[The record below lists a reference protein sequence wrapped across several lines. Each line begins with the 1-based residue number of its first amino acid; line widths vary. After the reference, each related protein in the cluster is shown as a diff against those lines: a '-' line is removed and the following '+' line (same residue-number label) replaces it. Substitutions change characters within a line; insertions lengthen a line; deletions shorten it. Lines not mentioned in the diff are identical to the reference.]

1 MSGSSDPRAIGPGA
15 VAPRR
20 VLFGLLDAD
29 GWGWAGVRSVLWTLV
44 IILMLGYI
52 PDRAYYLT
60 VSPTVELGLNMA
72 SLVNICPAENEGLPC
87 PAPAGAL
94 IPWKSATEADLPG
107 DGVDGSL
114 LQAGSHLYYVGG
126 TSGAPRLATTN
137 VSVATIDAAGLSAW
151 AAGTPL
157 PEARAHAGVAFFAGK
172 AYVIGGASDTTP
184 ATVSVYVG
192 TPDITTGLIGAWERL
207 DALELPAARSGA
219 AVTVV
224 SDGIV
229 VIGGEGTDRSPTT
242 TVWKAK
248 LGANGELEPWAS
260 FMDLPEPRSFAAAA
274 VVGDSIYVWGGKAT
288 FVWGDN
294 SSGPAAEVMRGD
306 IAVAPTGGAHS
317 APVVNPDQGDAEIG
331 TIYRWDG
338 GPIEGNLPTPRDGA
352 ALWSANGTLYVAG
365 GTIDGVATTSVLW
378 AAPVAA
384 TGVTKWTA
392 VELSDLPADGAR
404 VGASGVVIG
413 THVLLLGGADA
424 AGAYSAGALAAG
436 TSLKAPVFRVGLF
449 GLTVPGLALQGE
461 VGQQIGFLSAAGAW
475 TLNFVLLLGA
485 AVAYGQRERFR
496 AWVAAKLGRK
506 GASAR

>member
-72 SLVNICPAENEGLPC
+72 SLVNICPGENEGLPC

-126 TSGAPRLATTN
+126 TSGASRLATTN

-157 PEARAHAGVAFFAGK
+157 PEGRAHVGVAFFAGK
-172 AYVIGGASDTTP
+172 AYIIGGASDTAP
-184 ATVSVYVG
+184 ATASVYVG
-192 TPDITTGLIGAWERL
+192 TPDATSGLITAWERL

-219 AVTVV
+219 SVTIV

-229 VIGGEGTDRSPTT
+229 VLGGEGTDRSPAT

-248 LGANGELEPWAS
+248 LGASGELEPWAD
-260 FMDLPEPRSFAAAA
+260 FMELPEPRSFAAAA
-274 VVGDSIYVWGGKAT
+274 VVGDSIYVWGGNDA
-288 FVWGDN
+288 
-294 SSGPAAEVMRGD
+294 SGPAAGSLRGD
-306 IAVAPTGGAHS
+306 IAVAPAVGGGHS
-317 APVVNPDQGDAEIG
+317 APVVSPDAEAQGDAEIG
-331 TIYRWDG
+331 TIFRWRATEG
-338 GPIEGNLPTPRDGA
+338 EGNLPTPRDGA
-352 ALWSANGTLYVAG
+352 AMWSANGTLYIAG
-365 GTIDGVATTSVLW
+365 GTIDGTATTSVLW
-378 AAPVAA
+378 AAPAAA
-384 TGVTKWTA
+384 TGITTWTA
-392 VELSDLPADGAR
+392 VGLSDLPSDGAR
-404 VGASGVVIG
+404 VGASGVVVG

-424 AGAYSAGALAAG
+424 SGAYNAGALSAG
-436 TSLKAPVFRVGLF
+436 TSPKAPVFRVGLF

-475 TLNFVLLLGA
+475 TLNFVIMLGA

-496 AWVAAKLGRK
+496 AWVGAKLGRK

>member
-184 ATVSVYVG
+184 ATTSVYVG
-192 TPDITTGLIGAWERL
+192 TPDATTGLITAWERL

-219 AVTVV
+219 SVTVV

-229 VIGGEGTDRSPTT
+229 VLGGEGTDRSPTT

-248 LGANGELEPWAS
+248 LGANGELEPWVT

-274 VVGDSIYVWGGKAT
+274 VVGDSIYVWGGKDA
-288 FVWGDN
+288 
-294 SSGPAAEVMRGD
+294 SGPAAEAVRGD
-306 IAVAPTGGAHS
+306 IAVAPAVGGHS

-338 GPIEGNLPTPRDGA
+338 GPQEGNLPTPRDGA

-365 GTIDGVATTSVLW
+365 GTIDGTATTSVLW

-384 TGVTKWTA
+384 TGVTKWTS
-392 VELSDLPADGAR
+392 VELSNLPADAAR

-413 THVLLLGGADA
+413 AHVILLGGADA
-424 AGAYSAGALAAG
+424 AGAYSAGALSAG

-475 TLNFVLLLGA
+475 TLNFVIMLGA

-496 AWVAAKLGRK
+496 AWVGAKLGRK

>member
-1 MSGSSDPRAIGPGA
+1 MSGGNDPRAIGPGA

-20 VLFGLLDAD
+20 VLFGLLDAN

-60 VSPTVELGLNMA
+60 VSPTVELGLNLA

-107 DGVDGSL
+107 DGVDGSM
-114 LQAGSHLYYVGG
+114 LQAGAHLYYIGG
-126 TSGAPRLATTN
+126 TSGTPRLATTN
-137 VSVATIDAAGLSAW
+137 VAVATIDAAGLSTW
-151 AAGTPL
+151 SAGTAL
-157 PEARAHAGVAFFAGK
+157 PEARAHAAVAFFAGK
-172 AYVIGGASDTTP
+172 AYVIGGASDT
-184 ATVSVYVG
+184 ATATASVYVG
-192 TPDITTGLIGAWERL
+192 TPDATTGLITAWERL
-207 DALELPAARSGA
+207 DALELPAARTAA

-229 VIGGEGTDRSPTT
+229 VLGGEGTDRSPTT

-248 LGANGELEPWAS
+248 LGTNGELEAWAD
-260 FMDLPEPRSFAAAA
+260 FMALPEPRSHAAAA
-274 VVGDSIYVWGGKAT
+274 LVGDSIYVWGGNDA
-288 FVWGDN
+288 N
-294 SSGPAAEVMRGD
+294 GPAAEAVRGD
-306 IAVAPTGGAHS
+306 IAVAPTAATSHS

-338 GPIEGNLPTPRDGA
+338 GPQEGNLPTPRDGA

-365 GTIDGVATTSVLW
+365 GTIDGTPTTSVLW

-384 TGVTKWTA
+384 KGVTSWTS
-392 VELSDLPADGAR
+392 VELSNLPADGAR

-413 THVLLLGGADA
+413 AHVLLLGGTDA
-424 AGAYSAGALAAG
+424 AGAHSAGALSAG
-436 TSLKAPVFRVGLF
+436 TSPKAPVFRAGLV

-475 TLNFVLLLGA
+475 TLNFVIMLGA
-485 AVAYGQRERFR
+485 GVAYSQRERFR
-496 AWVAAKLGRK
+496 AWVGSKLGRK

>member
-1 MSGSSDPRAIGPGA
+1 MSGSNDPRAIGPGA
-15 VAPRR
+15 VPPRR
-20 VLFGLLDAD
+20 VLFGLLDAN

-184 ATVSVYVG
+184 ATASVYVG
-192 TPDITTGLIGAWERL
+192 TPDATTGLITAWERL
-207 DALELPAARSGA
+207 DTLELPAARSGA

-229 VIGGEGTDRSPTT
+229 VLGGEGTDRSPTT

-260 FMDLPEPRSFAAAA
+260 FMDLPEPRTFAAAA
-274 VVGDSIYVWGGKAT
+274 LIGDSIYVWGGKDA
-288 FVWGDN
+288 N
-294 SSGPAAEVMRGD
+294 GPAAEAVRGD
-306 IAVAPTGGAHS
+306 IAVAPAVGGHS

-338 GPIEGNLPTPRDGA
+338 GPQAGNLPTPRDGA

-365 GTIDGVATTSVLW
+365 GTIDGVATSSVLW

-384 TGVTKWTA
+384 TGVAKWTSL
-392 VELSDLPADGAR
+392 ELSNLPADGAR
-404 VGASGVVIG
+404 VGASAVVIG
-413 THVLLLGGADA
+413 AHAILLGGADA
-424 AGAYSAGALAAG
+424 AGAYSAGALSAG

-475 TLNFVLLLGA
+475 TLNFVIMLGA

-496 AWVAAKLGRK
+496 AWVGAKLGRK

>member
-1 MSGSSDPRAIGPGA
+1 MSGSNDPRALGPGA

-114 LQAGSHLYYVGG
+114 LQAGSHLYYIGG

-137 VSVATIDAAGLSAW
+137 VSVATLDAAGLSAW

-157 PEARAHAGVAFFAGK
+157 PEARAHAAVAFFAGK

-184 ATVSVYVG
+184 ATASVYVG
-192 TPDITTGLIGAWERL
+192 TPDLTTGLITTWERL

-229 VIGGEGTDRSPTT
+229 VLGGEGTDRSPTT

-248 LGANGELEPWAS
+248 LGTNGELEPWAD
-260 FMDLPEPRSFAAAA
+260 FTALPEPRSFAAAA
-274 VVGDSIYVWGGKAT
+274 LIGDSIYVWGGHDA
-288 FVWGDN
+288 
-294 SSGPAAEVMRGD
+294 SGPAAEAVRGD
-306 IAVAPTGGAHS
+306 IAVAPTVGGHS

-331 TIYRWDG
+331 TIYRW
-338 GPIEGNLPTPRDGA
+338 EGTAGDANLPTPRDGA

-365 GTIDGVATTSVLW
+365 GTIDGTATTSVLW
-378 AAPVAA
+378 AAPAAA
-384 TGVTKWTA
+384 TGIVKWTA
-392 VELSDLPADGAR
+392 VDLSNLPADGAR
-404 VGASGVVIG
+404 VGAHGVVIG
-413 THVLLLGGADA
+413 GHVLLLGGVDA
-424 AGAYSAGALAAG
+424 AGSYSAGALSAA
-436 TSLKAPVFRVGLF
+436 TSPKAPVFRVGLF

-475 TLNFVLLLGA
+475 TLNFVIMLGA

-496 AWVAAKLGRK
+496 AWVGAKLGRK
-506 GASAR
+506 GASVL

>member
-20 VLFGLLDAD
+20 VLFGLLDAN

-126 TSGAPRLATTN
+126 TSGAPRLATTD

-184 ATVSVYVG
+184 ATASVYVG
-192 TPDITTGLIGAWERL
+192 TPDATTGLITAWERL

-229 VIGGEGTDRSPTT
+229 VMGGEGTDRSPTT

-260 FMDLPEPRSFAAAA
+260 FMDLPEPRTFAAAA
-274 VVGDSIYVWGGKAT
+274 LIGDSIYVWGGKDA
-288 FVWGDN
+288 N
-294 SSGPAAEVMRGD
+294 GPAAEAVRGD
-306 IAVAPTGGAHS
+306 IAVAPAAGGHS

-338 GPIEGNLPTPRDGA
+338 GPQEGNLPTPRDGA

-365 GTIDGVATTSVLW
+365 GTIDGAATSSVLW

-384 TGVTKWTA
+384 TGVTKWTS
-392 VELSDLPADGAR
+392 VDLSNLPADGAR
-404 VGASGVVIG
+404 VGASAVVIG
-413 THVLLLGGADA
+413 AHAILLGGADA
-424 AGAYSAGALAAG
+424 AGAYSAGALSAG

-475 TLNFVLLLGA
+475 TLNFVIMLGA

-496 AWVAAKLGRK
+496 AWVGAKLGRK

>member
-1 MSGSSDPRAIGPGA
+1 MSGSNDPRAIGPGN

-20 VLFGLLDAD
+20 VLFGLLDAN

-60 VSPTVELGLNMA
+60 VSPTVDLGLNLA

-94 IPWKSATEADLPG
+94 IPWKSAIEADLPG

-114 LQAGSHLYYVGG
+114 LQAGAHLYYIGG
-126 TSGAPRLATTN
+126 TTGTATRVASTT

-184 ATVSVYVG
+184 ATASVYVG
-192 TPDITTGLIGAWERL
+192 TPDVTSGLITAWERL
-207 DALELPAARSGA
+207 DALELPAARAGA
-219 AVTVV
+219 SIIVV

-229 VIGGEGTDRSPTT
+229 VLGGEGTDRSPTT

-248 LGANGELEPWAS
+248 LGASGELEPWAS

-274 VVGDSIYVWGGKAT
+274 VVGDSIYVWGGKDA
-288 FVWGDN
+288 
-294 SSGPAAEVMRGD
+294 SGPAAEAVRGD
-306 IAVAPTGGAHS
+306 IAVAPTAAAHS

-338 GPIEGNLPTPRDGA
+338 GPQEGNLPTPRDGA

-365 GTIDGVATTSVLW
+365 GTIDGTSTTSVLW
-378 AAPVAA
+378 AAPAAA
-384 TGVTKWTA
+384 TGITTWTS
-392 VELSDLPADGAR
+392 VELSNLPADGAR

-413 THVLLLGGADA
+413 AHVLLLGGADA
-424 AGAYSAGALAAG
+424 SGAYSAGALSAD
-436 TSLKAPVFRVGLF
+436 TSPKAPVFRVGLF

-475 TLNFVLLLGA
+475 TLNFVIMLGA

-496 AWVAAKLGRK
+496 AWVGAKLGRK

>member
-72 SLVNICPAENEGLPC
+72 SLVNICPGENEGLPC

-126 TSGAPRLATTN
+126 TIGAPRLATTN

-172 AYVIGGASDTTP
+172 AYIIGGASDTAP
-184 ATVSVYVG
+184 ATASVYVG
-192 TPDITTGLIGAWERL
+192 TPDATSGLITAWERL

-219 AVTVV
+219 SVTVV

-229 VIGGEGTDRSPTT
+229 VLGGEGTDRSSAT

-248 LGANGELEPWAS
+248 LGASGELEPWAD
-260 FMDLPEPRSFAAAA
+260 FMELPEPRSFAAAA
-274 VVGDSIYVWGGKAT
+274 VVGDSIYVWGGNDA
-288 FVWGDN
+288 
-294 SSGPAAEVMRGD
+294 SGPAAGSLRGD
-306 IAVAPTGGAHS
+306 IAVAPAAGGGHS
-317 APVVNPDQGDAEIG
+317 APVVSPDAEAQGDAEIG
-331 TIYRWDG
+331 TIFRWRATEG
-338 GPIEGNLPTPRDGA
+338 EGNLPTPRDGA
-352 ALWSANGTLYVAG
+352 AMWSANGTLYLAG
-365 GTIDGVATTSVLW
+365 GTVDGTATPSVLW
-378 AAPVAA
+378 AAPAAA
-384 TGVTKWTA
+384 TGIAKWTS
-392 VELSDLPADGAR
+392 VELSDLPADAAR

-413 THVLLLGGADA
+413 AHVLLLGGSDA
-424 AGAYSAGALAAG
+424 SGAYNAGALSAG
-436 TSLKAPVFRVGLF
+436 TSPKAPVFRVGLF

-475 TLNFVLLLGA
+475 TLNFVIMLGA

-496 AWVAAKLGRK
+496 AWVGAKLGRK

>member
-1 MSGSSDPRAIGPGA
+1 MSGSGDPRAIGPGS
-15 VAPRR
+15 VGPRR

-114 LQAGSHLYYVGG
+114 LQAGSHVYYIGG
-126 TSGAPRLATTN
+126 TSGEPRLATTD
-137 VSVATIDAAGLSAW
+137 VAVAALDAAGLSAW

-172 AYVIGGASDTTP
+172 AYVIGGASDTAP
-184 ATVSVYVG
+184 ATASVYVG
-192 TPDITTGLIGAWERL
+192 TPDVTTGLITAWERL

-229 VIGGEGTDRSPTT
+229 VLGGEGTDRSPST

-248 LGANGELEPWAS
+248 LGPNGELEPWAT
-260 FMDLPEPRSFAAAA
+260 FMELPEPRSFAAAA
-274 VVGDSIYVWGGKAT
+274 LVGDSIYVWGGDSA
-288 FVWGDN
+288 
-294 SSGPAAEVMRGD
+294 SGPAAEVLRGD
-306 IAVAPTGGAHS
+306 IAVAPAVGESHS

-338 GPIEGNLPTPRDGA
+338 GPQEGNLPTPRDGA

-365 GTIDGVATTSVLW
+365 GTIDGTATSSVLW

-384 TGVTKWTA
+384 TGVTKWTS
-392 VELSDLPADGAR
+392 VELSNLPADGAR
-404 VGASGVVIG
+404 VGASSVVIG
-413 THVLLLGGADA
+413 GHVLLLGGADA
-424 AGAYSAGALAAG
+424 SGAYSAGALSAA
-436 TSLKAPVFRVGLF
+436 TSPKAPVFRVGLF

-475 TLNFVLLLGA
+475 TLNFVIMLGA

-496 AWVAAKLGRK
+496 AWVGAKLGRK

>member
-72 SLVNICPAENEGLPC
+72 SLVNICPGENEGLPC

-94 IPWKSATEADLPG
+94 IPWKNATEADLPG
-107 DGVDGSL
+107 DGIDGSL
-114 LQAGSHLYYVGG
+114 LQAGSHVYYIGG
-126 TSGAPRLATTN
+126 TSGAPRLATPN
-137 VSVATIDAAGLSAW
+137 VSVATLDAAGLSAW

-157 PEARAHAGVAFFAGK
+157 PEARAHAAVAFFAGK
-172 AYVIGGASDTTP
+172 AYVIGGASDTAP
-184 ATVSVYVG
+184 ATASVYVG
-192 TPDITTGLIGAWERL
+192 TPDLTTGLITAWERI

-229 VIGGEGTDRSPTT
+229 VLGGEGTDRSPTT

-248 LGANGELEPWAS
+248 LAANGELEPWAS
-260 FMDLPEPRSFAAAA
+260 FIELPEPRSFAAAA
-274 VVGDSIYVWGGKAT
+274 LVGDSIYVWGG
-288 FVWGDN
+288 DN
-294 SSGPAAEVMRGD
+294 ASGPAAEALRGD
-306 IAVAPTGGAHS
+306 IAVAPTVGGHS

-338 GPIEGNLPTPRDGA
+338 GPQEGNLPTPRDGA

-365 GTIDGVATTSVLW
+365 GTIDGTATTSVLW

-392 VELSDLPADGAR
+392 VELSNLPADGAR
-404 VGASGVVIG
+404 VGASGIVIG
-413 THVLLLGGADA
+413 GHVLLLGGADA
-424 AGAYSAGALAAG
+424 AGSHSAGALSAK
-436 TSLKAPVFRVGLF
+436 TSPKAPVFRVGLF

-475 TLNFVLLLGA
+475 TLNFVIMLGA

-496 AWVAAKLGRK
+496 AWVGAKLGRR

>member
-1 MSGSSDPRAIGPGA
+1 
-15 VAPRR
+15 
-20 VLFGLLDAD
+20 VLFGLLDAN

-184 ATVSVYVG
+184 ATASVYVG
-192 TPDITTGLIGAWERL
+192 TPDATTGLITAWERL

-229 VIGGEGTDRSPTT
+229 VLGGEGTDRSPTT

-260 FMDLPEPRSFAAAA
+260 FMDLPEPRTFAAAA
-274 VVGDSIYVWGGKAT
+274 LIGDSIYVWGGKDA
-288 FVWGDN
+288 N
-294 SSGPAAEVMRGD
+294 GPAAEAVRGD
-306 IAVAPTGGAHS
+306 IAVAPAVGGHS

-338 GPIEGNLPTPRDGA
+338 GPQEGNLPTPRDGA

-365 GTIDGVATTSVLW
+365 GTIDGAATSSVLW

-384 TGVTKWTA
+384 TGVTKWTS
-392 VELSDLPADGAR
+392 VELSNLPADGAR
-404 VGASGVVIG
+404 VGASAVVIG
-413 THVLLLGGADA
+413 AHAILLGGADA
-424 AGAYSAGALAAG
+424 AGAYSAGALSAG
-436 TSLKAPVFRVGLF
+436 TSLKAPVFRVGLV

-475 TLNFVLLLGA
+475 TLNFVIMLGA

-496 AWVAAKLGRK
+496 AWVGAKLGRK

>member
-72 SLVNICPAENEGLPC
+72 SLVNICPGENEGLPC

-157 PEARAHAGVAFFAGK
+157 PEGRAHAGVAFFAGK
-172 AYVIGGASDTTP
+172 AYIIGGASDTAP
-184 ATVSVYVG
+184 ATASVYVG
-192 TPDITTGLIGAWERL
+192 TPDATSGLITAWERL
-207 DALELPAARSGA
+207 DALELPAARSGTS
-219 AVTVV
+219 VTVV

-229 VIGGEGTDRSPTT
+229 VLGGEGTDRSSAT

-248 LGANGELEPWAS
+248 LGASGELEPWAD
-260 FMDLPEPRSFAAAA
+260 FMELPEPRSFAAAA
-274 VVGDSIYVWGGKAT
+274 VVGDSIYVWGGNDA
-288 FVWGDN
+288 
-294 SSGPAAEVMRGD
+294 SGPAAGSLRGD
-306 IAVAPTGGAHS
+306 IAVAPAAGGGHS
-317 APVVNPDQGDAEIG
+317 APVVSPDAEAQGDAEIG
-331 TIYRWDG
+331 TIFRWRATEG
-338 GPIEGNLPTPRDGA
+338 EGNLPTPRDGA
-352 ALWSANGTLYVAG
+352 AMWSANGTLYLAG
-365 GTIDGVATTSVLW
+365 GTVDGTATPSVLW
-378 AAPVAA
+378 AAPAAA
-384 TGVTKWTA
+384 TGIAKWTS
-392 VELSDLPADGAR
+392 VELSDLPADAAR

-413 THVLLLGGADA
+413 AHVLLLGGSDA
-424 AGAYSAGALAAG
+424 SGAYNAGALSAG
-436 TSLKAPVFRVGLF
+436 TSPKAPVFRVGLF

-475 TLNFVLLLGA
+475 TLNFVIMLGA

-496 AWVAAKLGRK
+496 AWVGAKLGRK

>member
-1 MSGSSDPRAIGPGA
+1 MSGSNDPRALGPGA

-20 VLFGLLDAD
+20 VLFGLLDAN

-60 VSPTVELGLNMA
+60 VSPTVELGLNLA

-107 DGVDGSL
+107 DGVDGSM
-114 LQAGSHLYYVGG
+114 LQAGAHLYYIGG
-126 TSGAPRLATTN
+126 TSGTPRLATTN
-137 VSVATIDAAGLSAW
+137 VAVATIDAAGLSTW
-151 AAGTPL
+151 SAGTAL
-157 PEARAHAGVAFFAGK
+157 PEARAHAAVAFFAGK
-172 AYVIGGASDTTP
+172 AYVIGGASDT
-184 ATVSVYVG
+184 ATATASVYVG
-192 TPDITTGLIGAWERL
+192 TPDATTGLITAWERL
-207 DALELPAARSGA
+207 DALELPAARSAA

-229 VIGGEGTDRSPTT
+229 VLGGEGIDRSPTT

-248 LGANGELEPWAS
+248 LGANGELETWAD
-260 FMDLPEPRSFAAAA
+260 FLPLPEPRSHAAAA
-274 VVGDSIYVWGGKAT
+274 LVGDSIYVWGGKDA
-288 FVWGDN
+288 N
-294 SSGPAAEVMRGD
+294 GPAAAALRGD
-306 IAVAPTGGAHS
+306 IAVAPTAATSHS
-317 APVVNPDQGDAEIG
+317 ATVVNPDQGDAEIG

-338 GPIEGNLPTPRDGA
+338 GPQEGNLPTPRDGA

-384 TGVTKWTA
+384 KGVTSWTS
-392 VELSDLPADGAR
+392 VELSNLPADGAR
-404 VGASGVVIG
+404 VGASGVVVG
-413 THVLLLGGADA
+413 AHVLLLGGTDA
-424 AGAYSAGALAAG
+424 TGAHSAGALSAG
-436 TSLKAPVFRVGLF
+436 TSPKAPVFRAGLV

-475 TLNFVLLLGA
+475 TLNFVIMLGA
-485 AVAYGQRERFR
+485 GVAYSQRERFR
-496 AWVAAKLGRK
+496 AWVGAKLGRK

>member
-1 MSGSSDPRAIGPGA
+1 MSGSNDPRALGPGA

-20 VLFGLLDAD
+20 VLFGLLDAN

-60 VSPTVELGLNMA
+60 VSPTVELGLNLA

-184 ATVSVYVG
+184 ATASVYVG
-192 TPDITTGLIGAWERL
+192 TPDATTGLITAWERL

-229 VIGGEGTDRSPTT
+229 VLGGEGTDRSPTT

-248 LGANGELEPWAS
+248 LGASGELEPWAS

-274 VVGDSIYVWGGKAT
+274 VVGDSIYVWGGKDA
-288 FVWGDN
+288 
-294 SSGPAAEVMRGD
+294 SGPAAEAVRGD
-306 IAVAPTGGAHS
+306 IAVAPAVGGHS

-338 GPIEGNLPTPRDGA
+338 GPQEGNLPTPRDGA

-365 GTIDGVATTSVLW
+365 GTIDGAATSSVLW

-384 TGVTKWTA
+384 TGVTKWTS
-392 VELSDLPADGAR
+392 VDLSNLPADGAR
-404 VGASGVVIG
+404 VGASVVVIG
-413 THVLLLGGADA
+413 AHAILLGGADA
-424 AGAYSAGALAAG
+424 AGAYSAGALSAG

-475 TLNFVLLLGA
+475 TLNFVIMLGA
-485 AVAYGQRERFR
+485 AVAYSQRERFR
-496 AWVAAKLGRK
+496 AWVGTKLGRK

>member
-1 MSGSSDPRAIGPGA
+1 MSGSNDPRAIGPGA
-15 VAPRR
+15 VPPRR
-20 VLFGLLDAD
+20 VLFGLLDAN

-184 ATVSVYVG
+184 ATASVYVG
-192 TPDITTGLIGAWERL
+192 TPDATTGLITAWERL
-207 DALELPAARSGA
+207 DTLELPAARSGA

-229 VIGGEGTDRSPTT
+229 VLGGEGTDRSPTT

-260 FMDLPEPRSFAAAA
+260 FMDLPEPRTFAAAA
-274 VVGDSIYVWGGKAT
+274 LIGDSIYVWGGKDA
-288 FVWGDN
+288 N
-294 SSGPAAEVMRGD
+294 GPAAEAVRGD
-306 IAVAPTGGAHS
+306 IAVAPAVGGHS

-384 TGVTKWTA
+384 TGVTKWTT
-392 VELSDLPADGAR
+392 VELSNLPADGAR
-404 VGASGVVIG
+404 VGASGVVVG

-475 TLNFVLLLGA
+475 TLNFVIMLGA

-496 AWVAAKLGRK
+496 AWVGAKLGRK

>member
-72 SLVNICPAENEGLPC
+72 SLVNICPGENEGLPC

-94 IPWKSATEADLPG
+94 IPWKNATEADLPG
-107 DGVDGSL
+107 DGIDGSL
-114 LQAGSHLYYVGG
+114 LQAGSHVYYIGG
-126 TSGAPRLATTN
+126 TSGAPRLATPN
-137 VSVATIDAAGLSAW
+137 VSVATLDAAGLSAW

-157 PEARAHAGVAFFAGK
+157 PEARAHAAVAFFAGK
-172 AYVIGGASDTTP
+172 AYVIGGASDTAP
-184 ATVSVYVG
+184 ATASVYVG
-192 TPDITTGLIGAWERL
+192 TPDLTTGLITAWERI

-229 VIGGEGTDRSPTT
+229 VLGGEGTDRSPTT

-248 LGANGELEPWAS
+248 LAANGELEPWAS
-260 FMDLPEPRSFAAAA
+260 FIELPEPRSFAAAA
-274 VVGDSIYVWGGKAT
+274 LVGDSIYVWGG
-288 FVWGDN
+288 DN
-294 SSGPAAEVMRGD
+294 ASGAAAEALRGD
-306 IAVAPTGGAHS
+306 IAVAPTVGGHS

-338 GPIEGNLPTPRDGA
+338 GPQEGNLPTPRDGA

-365 GTIDGVATTSVLW
+365 GTIDGTATTSVLW

-392 VELSDLPADGAR
+392 VELSNLPADGAR
-404 VGASGVVIG
+404 VGASGIVIG
-413 THVLLLGGADA
+413 GHVLLLGGADA
-424 AGAYSAGALAAG
+424 AGSHSAGALSAK
-436 TSLKAPVFRVGLF
+436 TSPKAPVFRVGLF

-475 TLNFVLLLGA
+475 TLNFVIMLGA

-496 AWVAAKLGRK
+496 AWVGAKLGRR

>member
-1 MSGSSDPRAIGPGA
+1 MSGVSDPRALGPGA
-15 VAPRR
+15 AAPRR

-94 IPWKSATEADLPG
+94 VPWKSATEADLPG

-126 TSGAPRLATTN
+126 TSGTSTRLPTTT
-137 VSVATIDAAGLSAW
+137 VSVATIDAAGLGAWSAG
-151 AAGTPL
+151 AAL
-157 PEARAHAGVAFFAGK
+157 PEARAHAAVAFFAGK
-172 AYVIGGASDTTP
+172 AYVIGGASDTTT
-184 ATVSVYVG
+184 ATTSVFVG
-192 TPDITTGLIGAWERL
+192 TPDIATGLITVWERL
-207 DALELPAARSGA
+207 DTLELPAARSGA
-219 AVTVV
+219 AVAVV

-229 VIGGEGTDRSPTT
+229 LLGGEGASGAPAT

-248 LGANGELEPWAS
+248 LGTNGELETWTP
-260 FMDLPEPRSFAAAA
+260 FMDLPDARSHAAAA
-274 VVGDSIYVWGGKAT
+274 VVGDSIYVWGGDDA
-288 FVWGDN
+288 
-294 SSGPAAEVMRGD
+294 SGPAAATLRGD
-306 IAVAPTGGAHS
+306 IAVAPPAAGGHS
-317 APVVNPDQGDAEIG
+317 APVVNPDAEAQGDAEIG
-331 TIYRWDG
+331 TIYRWRST
-338 GPIEGNLPTPRDGA
+338 EGDANLPTPRDGA

-365 GTIDGVATTSVLW
+365 GTIDGTATTSVLW
-378 AAPVAA
+378 AAPTAA
-384 TGVTKWTA
+384 TGISAWTS
-392 VELSDLPADGAR
+392 VELSNLPADAAR
-404 VGASGVVIG
+404 VGARGVVIG
-413 THVLLLGGADA
+413 AHVLLLGGSDA
-424 AGAYSAGALAAG
+424 SGSYSAGALSAG
-436 TSLKAPVFRVGLF
+436 TSPKAPVFRVGLF

-475 TLNFVLLLGA
+475 TLNFVIMLGA
-485 AVAYGQRERFR
+485 AVAYSQRERFR
-496 AWVAAKLGRK
+496 AWVGAKLGRK

>member
-1 MSGSSDPRAIGPGA
+1 MSGSNDPRALGPGA

-20 VLFGLLDAD
+20 VLFGLLDAN

-60 VSPTVELGLNMA
+60 VSPTVELGLNLA

-184 ATVSVYVG
+184 ATASVYVG
-192 TPDITTGLIGAWERL
+192 TPDATTGLITAWERL

-229 VIGGEGTDRSPTT
+229 VLGGEGTDRSPTT

-274 VVGDSIYVWGGKAT
+274 VVGDSIYVWGGKDA
-288 FVWGDN
+288 N
-294 SSGPAAEVMRGD
+294 GPAAEAVRGD
-306 IAVAPTGGAHS
+306 IAVAPAVGGHS

-338 GPIEGNLPTPRDGA
+338 GPQEGNLPTPRDGA

-365 GTIDGVATTSVLW
+365 GTIDGAATSSVLW

-384 TGVTKWTA
+384 TGVTKWTS
-392 VELSDLPADGAR
+392 VDLSNLPADGAR
-404 VGASGVVIG
+404 VGASVVVIG
-413 THVLLLGGADA
+413 AHAILLGGADA
-424 AGAYSAGALAAG
+424 AGAYSAGALSAG

-475 TLNFVLLLGA
+475 TLNFVIMLGA
-485 AVAYGQRERFR
+485 AVAYSQRERFR
-496 AWVAAKLGRK
+496 AWVGTKLGRK

>member
-72 SLVNICPAENEGLPC
+72 SLVNICPGENEGLPC

-157 PEARAHAGVAFFAGK
+157 PEGRAHVGVAFFAGK
-172 AYVIGGASDTTP
+172 AYIIGGASDTAP
-184 ATVSVYVG
+184 ATASVYVG
-192 TPDITTGLIGAWERL
+192 TPDATSGLITAWERL

-219 AVTVV
+219 SVTIV

-229 VIGGEGTDRSPTT
+229 VLGGEGTDRSPAT

-248 LGANGELEPWAS
+248 LGASGELEPWAD
-260 FMDLPEPRSFAAAA
+260 FMELPEPRSFAAAA
-274 VVGDSIYVWGGKAT
+274 VVGDSIYVWGGNDA
-288 FVWGDN
+288 
-294 SSGPAAEVMRGD
+294 SGPAAGSLRGD
-306 IAVAPTGGAHS
+306 IAVAPAVGGGHS
-317 APVVNPDQGDAEIG
+317 APVVSPDAEAQGDAEIG
-331 TIYRWDG
+331 TIFRWRATEG
-338 GPIEGNLPTPRDGA
+338 EGNLPTPRDGA
-352 ALWSANGTLYVAG
+352 AMWSANGTLYLAG
-365 GTIDGVATTSVLW
+365 GTVDGTATPSVLW
-378 AAPVAA
+378 AAPAAA
-384 TGVTKWTA
+384 TGIAKWTS
-392 VELSDLPADGAR
+392 VELSDLPADAAR

-413 THVLLLGGADA
+413 AHVLLLGGSDA
-424 AGAYSAGALAAG
+424 SGAYNAGALSAG
-436 TSLKAPVFRVGLF
+436 TSPKAPVFRVGLF

-475 TLNFVLLLGA
+475 TLNFVIMLGA

-496 AWVAAKLGRK
+496 AWVGAKLGRK
-506 GASAR
+506 GASVR

>member
-1 MSGSSDPRAIGPGA
+1 MSGGSDPRALGPGT

-20 VLFGLLDAD
+20 VLFGLLDAN

-60 VSPTVELGLNMA
+60 VSPTVDLGLNLA

-114 LQAGSHLYYVGG
+114 LQAGAHIYYIGG
-126 TSGAPRLATTN
+126 TAGTARIATTN
-137 VSVATIDAAGLSAW
+137 VSVATIDAAGLSSW
-151 AAGTPL
+151 SAGTAL
-157 PEARAHAGVAFFAGK
+157 PEARAHAAVAFFAGK
-172 AYVIGGASDTTP
+172 AYIIGGASDTAP
-184 ATVSVYVG
+184 ATTSVYVG
-192 TPDITTGLIGAWERL
+192 TPDATTGLITAWERL

-219 AVTVV
+219 SVTVV

-229 VIGGEGTDRSPTT
+229 VLGGEGVDRSPTT

-248 LGANGELEPWAS
+248 LAASGELEPWAD
-260 FMDLPEPRSFAAAA
+260 FMELPAPRSNAAAA
-274 VVGDSIYVWGGKAT
+274 LVGDSIYVWGGKDA
-288 FVWGDN
+288 
-294 SSGPAAEVMRGD
+294 SGPAAAALRGD
-306 IAVAPTGGAHS
+306 IAIAPPVSTGHGPA
-317 APVVNPDQGDAEIG
+317 APNPDAAAQGDAEIG
-331 TIYRWDG
+331 TIYRWRATEG
-338 GPIEGNLPTPRDGA
+338 GGNLPNPRVGA
-352 ALWSANGTLYVAG
+352 AMWSANGTLYIAG
-365 GTIDGVATTSVLW
+365 GTVDGAATPSVLW
-378 AAPVAA
+378 TVPVAA
-384 TGVTKWTA
+384 TGITSWTS
-392 VELSDLPADGAR
+392 VELSNLPADSAR

-413 THVLLLGGADA
+413 AHAMLLGGSDA
-424 AGAYSAGALAAG
+424 AGSYGAGALSAA
-436 TSLKAPVFRVGLF
+436 TSPKAPVFRAGLV

-475 TLNFVLLLGA
+475 TLNFVILLGA
-485 AVAYGQRERFR
+485 AVAYSQRERFR
-496 AWVAAKLGRK
+496 AWIGSKLGRK

>member
-1 MSGSSDPRAIGPGA
+1 
-15 VAPRR
+15 
-20 VLFGLLDAD
+20 
-29 GWGWAGVRSVLWTLV
+29 
-44 IILMLGYI
+44 
-52 PDRAYYLT
+52 
-60 VSPTVELGLNMA
+60 
-72 SLVNICPAENEGLPC
+72 VNICPAENEGLPC

-94 IPWKSATEADLPG
+94 IPWKSATEGDLPG

-114 LQAGSHLYYVGG
+114 LQGGAHIYYIGG
-126 TSGAPRLATTN
+126 TTGAATRVATTT
-137 VSVATIDAAGLSAW
+137 VSVAKIDAAGLSAW
-151 AAGTPL
+151 SAGTPL

-184 ATVSVYVG
+184 ATTSVYVG
-192 TPDITTGLIGAWERL
+192 TPDATTGLITAWERL

-219 AVTVV
+219 SVTVV

-229 VIGGEGTDRSPTT
+229 VLGGEGTDRSPTT

-248 LGANGELEPWAS
+248 LGANGELEPWVT

-274 VVGDSIYVWGGKAT
+274 VVGDSIYVWGGKDA
-288 FVWGDN
+288 
-294 SSGPAAEVMRGD
+294 SGPAAEAVRGD
-306 IAVAPTGGAHS
+306 IAVAPAVGGHS

-338 GPIEGNLPTPRDGA
+338 GPQEGNLPTPRDGA

-365 GTIDGVATTSVLW
+365 GTIDGTATTSVLW

-384 TGVTKWTA
+384 TGVTKWTS
-392 VELSDLPADGAR
+392 VELSNLPADAAR

-413 THVLLLGGADA
+413 AHVILLGGADA
-424 AGAYSAGALAAG
+424 AGAYSAGALSAG

-475 TLNFVLLLGA
+475 TLNFVIMLGA

-496 AWVAAKLGRK
+496 AWVGAKLGRK

>member
-1 MSGSSDPRAIGPGA
+1 MSGSNDPRAIGPGA

-114 LQAGSHLYYVGG
+114 LQAGAHLYYIGG
-126 TSGAPRLATTN
+126 TSGTATRLATTN
-137 VSVATIDAAGLSAW
+137 VSVAKIDAAGLGTWSV
-151 AAGTPL
+151 GTPL

-184 ATVSVYVG
+184 ATTSVYVG
-192 TPDITTGLIGAWERL
+192 TPDVTSGLITAWERL

-219 AVTVV
+219 AITVV

-229 VIGGEGTDRSPTT
+229 VLGGEGTDRSPTT

-248 LGANGELEPWAS
+248 LGASGELEPWADL
-260 FMDLPEPRSFAAAA
+260 MELPEPRSFAAAA
-274 VVGDSIYVWGGKAT
+274 VVGDSIYVWGGDDA
-288 FVWGDN
+288 
-294 SSGPAAEVMRGD
+294 SGPAAAALRGD
-306 IAVAPTGGAHS
+306 IAVAPAVGEAHS
-317 APVVNPDQGDAEIG
+317 APVVNPDAEAQGDAEIG
-331 TIYRWDG
+331 TIFRWE
-338 GPIEGNLPTPRDGA
+338 EGALESNLPTPRDGA
-352 ALWSANGTLYVAG
+352 AMWSANGTLYVAG
-365 GTIDGVATTSVLW
+365 GTIDGAATTSVLW
-378 AAPVAA
+378 AAPAAA
-384 TGVTKWTA
+384 TGITTWTS
-392 VELSDLPADGAR
+392 VELSNLPADGAR

-413 THVLLLGGADA
+413 AHVLLLGGADA
-424 AGAYSAGALAAG
+424 SGAYGAGALSAG
-436 TSLKAPVFRVGLF
+436 TSPKAPVFRVGLF

-475 TLNFVLLLGA
+475 TLNFVILLGA

-496 AWVAAKLGRK
+496 AWVGAKLGRK
-506 GASAR
+506 GASSR

>member
-72 SLVNICPAENEGLPC
+72 SLVNICPGENEGLPC

-157 PEARAHAGVAFFAGK
+157 PEGRAHVGVAFFAGK
-172 AYVIGGASDTTP
+172 AYIIGGASDTAP
-184 ATVSVYVG
+184 ATASVYVG
-192 TPDITTGLIGAWERL
+192 TPDATSGLITAWERL

-219 AVTVV
+219 SVTIV

-229 VIGGEGTDRSPTT
+229 VLGGEGTDRSPAT

-248 LGANGELEPWAS
+248 LGASGELEPWAD
-260 FMDLPEPRSFAAAA
+260 FMELPEPRSFAAAA
-274 VVGDSIYVWGGKAT
+274 LVGDSIYVWGGNDA
-288 FVWGDN
+288 
-294 SSGPAAEVMRGD
+294 SGPAAGSLRGD
-306 IAVAPTGGAHS
+306 IAVAPAVGGGHS
-317 APVVNPDQGDAEIG
+317 APVVSPDAEAQGDAEIG
-331 TIYRWDG
+331 TIFRWRATEG
-338 GPIEGNLPTPRDGA
+338 EGNLPTPRDGA
-352 ALWSANGTLYVAG
+352 AMWSANGTLYLAG
-365 GTIDGVATTSVLW
+365 GTVDGTATPSVLW
-378 AAPVAA
+378 AAPAAA
-384 TGVTKWTA
+384 TGIAKWTS
-392 VELSDLPADGAR
+392 VELSDLPADAAR

-413 THVLLLGGADA
+413 AHVLLLGGSDA
-424 AGAYSAGALAAG
+424 SGAYNAGALSAG
-436 TSLKAPVFRVGLF
+436 TSPKAPVFRVGLF

-475 TLNFVLLLGA
+475 TLNFVIMLGA

-496 AWVAAKLGRK
+496 AWVGAKLGRK

>member
-1 MSGSSDPRAIGPGA
+1 MSGSNDPRALGPGA

-29 GWGWAGVRSVLWTLV
+29 GWGWAGARSVLWTLV

-72 SLVNICPAENEGLPC
+72 SLVNVCPAENEGLPC

-114 LQAGSHLYYVGG
+114 LQAGSHLYYIGG
-126 TSGAPRLATTN
+126 TSGAPRLATTS

-151 AAGTPL
+151 AASTPL
-157 PEARAHAGVAFFAGK
+157 PEARAHAAVAFFAGK

-184 ATVSVYVG
+184 ATASVYVG
-192 TPDITTGLIGAWERL
+192 TPDITTGLITAWERL
-207 DALELPAARSGA
+207 DALDLPAARSGA
-219 AVTVV
+219 SVAVV

-229 VIGGEGTDRSPTT
+229 VLGGEGTDRSPTT

-248 LGANGELEPWAS
+248 LGTKGELEPWAT
-260 FMDLPEPRSFAAAA
+260 FMDLPEPRSQAAAA
-274 VVGDSIYVWGGKAT
+274 LIGDSIYVWGGHDA
-288 FVWGDN
+288 
-294 SSGPAAEVMRGD
+294 SGPAAAALRGD
-306 IAVAPTGGAHS
+306 IAVAPPVGGGHS
-317 APVVNPDQGDAEIG
+317 APVVNPDAEAQGDAEIG
-331 TIYRWDG
+331 TIYRWTATAGD
-338 GPIEGNLPTPRDGA
+338 GNLPTPRDGA
-352 ALWSANGTLYVAG
+352 AMWSANGTLYVAG
-365 GTIDGVATTSVLW
+365 GTVDGTATTSVLW
-378 AAPVAA
+378 AAPTA
-384 TGVTKWTA
+384 TTGITKWSS
-392 VELSDLPADGAR
+392 VELSNLPADAAR
-404 VGASGVVIG
+404 VGARGVVIG
-413 THVLLLGGADA
+413 SHVLLLGGADA
-424 AGAYSAGALAAG
+424 AGEYNSGALSAK
-436 TSLKAPVFRVGLF
+436 TSPKAPVFRVGLF

-475 TLNFVLLLGA
+475 TLNFVIMLGA

-496 AWVAAKLGRK
+496 AWVGAKLGRK

>member
-1 MSGSSDPRAIGPGA
+1 MSGSSDPRALGPGV

-114 LQAGSHLYYVGG
+114 LQAGSHMYYIGG
-126 TSGAPRLATTN
+126 TSGEPRLATTD
-137 VSVATIDAAGLSAW
+137 VAVATLDAAGLGAW
-151 AAGTPL
+151 SAGTPL

-172 AYVIGGASDTTP
+172 AYVIGGASDTTA
-184 ATVSVYVG
+184 ATTSVYVG
-192 TPDITTGLIGAWERL
+192 TPDAATGLITTWEL
-207 DALELPAARSGA
+207 ADALELPAARSGV

-224 SDGIV
+224 SDGIIV
-229 VIGGEGTDRSPTT
+229 LGGEGADRSPST
-242 TVWKAK
+242 TVWKAT
-248 LGANGELEPWAS
+248 LGANGELEPWATL
-260 FMDLPEPRSFAAAA
+260 MELPEPRSFAAAA
-274 VVGDSIYVWGGKAT
+274 LVGDSVYVWGG
-288 FVWGDN
+288 DN
-294 SSGPAAEVMRGD
+294 ASGPAAEVLRGD
-306 IAVAPTGGAHS
+306 IAVAPAVGEAHS

-338 GPIEGNLPTPRDGA
+338 GSEEGNLPTPRDGA

-365 GTIDGVATTSVLW
+365 GTIDGTATSSVLW
-378 AAPVAA
+378 AAPVPA
-384 TGVTKWTA
+384 TGLTKWTS
-392 VELSDLPADGAR
+392 VELSNLPADGAR
-404 VGASGVVIG
+404 VGASSVVIG
-413 THVLLLGGADA
+413 GHVLLLGGADA
-424 AGAYSAGALAAG
+424 SGAYSAGALSAG
-436 TSLKAPVFRVGLF
+436 TSPKAPVFRVGLF
-449 GLTVPGLALQGE
+449 GLTVPGLALEGE

-475 TLNFVLLLGA
+475 TLNFVIMLGA

-496 AWVAAKLGRK
+496 AWVGAKLGRK
-506 GASAR
+506 GATAR

>member
-1 MSGSSDPRAIGPGA
+1 MSGSNDPRAIGPGA
-15 VAPRR
+15 VPPRR
-20 VLFGLLDAD
+20 VLFGLLDAN

-184 ATVSVYVG
+184 ATASVYVG
-192 TPDITTGLIGAWERL
+192 TPDATTGLITAWERL

-229 VIGGEGTDRSPTT
+229 VLGGEGTDRSPTT

-260 FMDLPEPRSFAAAA
+260 FMDLPEPRTFAAAA
-274 VVGDSIYVWGGKAT
+274 LIGDSIYVWGGKDA
-288 FVWGDN
+288 N
-294 SSGPAAEVMRGD
+294 GPAAEAVRGD
-306 IAVAPTGGAHS
+306 IAVAPAVGGHS

-338 GPIEGNLPTPRDGA
+338 GPQEGNLPTPRDGA

-365 GTIDGVATTSVLW
+365 GTIDGAATSSVLW

-384 TGVTKWTA
+384 TGVTKWTS
-392 VELSDLPADGAR
+392 VELSNLPADGAR
-404 VGASGVVIG
+404 VGASAVVIG
-413 THVLLLGGADA
+413 AHAILLGGADA
-424 AGAYSAGALAAG
+424 AGAYSAGALSAG
-436 TSLKAPVFRVGLF
+436 TSLKAPVFRAGLV

-475 TLNFVLLLGA
+475 TLNFVIMLGA

-496 AWVAAKLGRK
+496 AWVGAKLGRK
-506 GASAR
+506 GASTR

>member
-1 MSGSSDPRAIGPGA
+1 MSGSNDPRAIGPGA

-72 SLVNICPAENEGLPC
+72 SLVNVCPAENEGLPC

-114 LQAGSHLYYVGG
+114 LQAGSHLYYIGG
-126 TSGAPRLATTN
+126 TSGTATRLATTT

-157 PEARAHAGVAFFAGK
+157 PEARAHAAVAFFAGK
-172 AYVIGGASDTTP
+172 AYIIGGASDTAP
-184 ATVSVYVG
+184 ATASVYVG
-192 TPDITTGLIGAWERL
+192 TPDATSGLITAWERL

-219 AVTVV
+219 AITVV

-229 VIGGEGTDRSPTT
+229 VLGGEGTDRSPTT

-248 LGANGELEPWAS
+248 LGTNGELEPWAA
-260 FMDLPEPRSFAAAA
+260 FMDLPEPRSHAAAA
-274 VVGDSIYVWGGKAT
+274 LIGDSIYVWGGKDA
-288 FVWGDN
+288 N
-294 SSGPAAEVMRGD
+294 GPAAEAVRGD
-306 IAVAPTGGAHS
+306 IAVAPAVGGHS

-338 GPIEGNLPTPRDGA
+338 GPQEGNLPTPRDGA

-365 GTIDGVATTSVLW
+365 GTIDGAATSSVLW

-384 TGVTKWTA
+384 TGVTKWTS

-413 THVLLLGGADA
+413 AHVILLGGADA
-424 AGAYSAGALAAG
+424 AGAYSAGALSAG

-475 TLNFVLLLGA
+475 TLNFVVMLGA
-485 AVAYGQRERFR
+485 AVAYSQRERFR
-496 AWVAAKLGRK
+496 AWVGAKLGRK